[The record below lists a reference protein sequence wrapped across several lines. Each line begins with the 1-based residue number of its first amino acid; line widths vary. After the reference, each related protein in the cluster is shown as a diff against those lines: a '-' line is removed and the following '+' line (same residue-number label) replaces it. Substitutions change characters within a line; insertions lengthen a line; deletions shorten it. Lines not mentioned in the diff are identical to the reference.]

1 LNYIGKGIYSLPE
14 VHKITG
20 ISLNKIIRWTNG
32 YTYENNDRKYVNLPV
47 YKKEF
52 DFVRTKNV
60 LSFLDLIELLFINS
74 FEKYGF
80 SLQNI
85 RKAAE
90 IASKK
95 LNTVHPFAKKCFF
108 TDGKTILIR
117 IAEEDGNFELLDLL
131 KKQYQMEPL
140 VSSILTESLE
150 FDQYDLAEKW
160 WPAGRQSKIVI
171 DPKRNFGKPIID
183 DKNIR
188 IDTIFDIY
196 NRNGNI
202 KEIMEWYELDEQTI
216 NEAVQFCTR
225 KTA

>member
-1 LNYIGKGIYSLPE
+1 MNYIGKGIYSPPE

-20 ISLNKIIRWTNG
+20 IPLNKIIRWTNG
-32 YTYENNDRKYVNLPV
+32 YTSVNNNGEYNNLPV

-52 DFVRTKNV
+52 NIPKAKNA
-60 LSFLDLIELLFINS
+60 LSFLDMVELLFINS

-90 IASKK
+90 SASKK
-95 LNTVHPFAKKCFF
+95 LNTSHPFAKKCFF

-117 IAEEDGNFELLDLL
+117 IAEEDDNVELLDLL
-131 KKQYQMEPL
+131 KKQYQMEPIVSPFL
-140 VSSILTESLE
+140 VESLE
-150 FDQYDLAEKW
+150 FDQYELAEKW

-188 IDTIFDIY
+188 IDSIFDIY

-216 NEAVQFCTR
+216 KEAVQFYTQ